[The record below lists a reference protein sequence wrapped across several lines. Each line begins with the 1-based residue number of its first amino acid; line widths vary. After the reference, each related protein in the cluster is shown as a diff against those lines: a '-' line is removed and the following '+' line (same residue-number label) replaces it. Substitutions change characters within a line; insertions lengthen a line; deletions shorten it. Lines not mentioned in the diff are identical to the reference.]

1 MHTFHLPSL
10 YSSSINLLPADA
22 LGPLH
27 RLLILLVPSTTGVN
41 FYQTFDYVR
50 SFTPKPVSA
59 IEAIVSSLSKNA
71 VDMRPGMLIVFSE
84 NGKTARLIA
93 KYRPC
98 APVLLVTA
106 NAQLARAC
114 SSLYAVE
121 VGPI

>member
-1 MHTFHLPSL
+1 M
-10 YSSSINLLPADA
+10 
-22 LGPLH
+22 
-27 RLLILLVPSTTGVN
+27 N

-59 IEAIVSSLSKNA
+59 IEAIVCSISKNA
-71 VDMRPGMLIVFSE
+71 VDMRPGMIIVFSE
-84 NGKTARLIA
+84 TGKTARLIA

-106 NAQLARAC
+106 NDKLARAC

-121 VGPI
+121 VRNSRPWHMI

>member
-1 MHTFHLPSL
+1 M
-10 YSSSINLLPADA
+10 
-22 LGPLH
+22 
-27 RLLILLVPSTTGVN
+27 N

-50 SFTPKPVSA
+50 SFTPKPISA

-71 VDMRPGMLIVFSE
+71 VDMRPGMLVVFSE

-98 APVLLVTA
+98 VPVLLVTS
-106 NAQLARAC
+106 NEKLARAC

-121 VGPI
+121 VRYKNTDLALVPYSSHNSTILIT

>member
-1 MHTFHLPSL
+1 
-10 YSSSINLLPADA
+10 
-22 LGPLH
+22 
-27 RLLILLVPSTTGVN
+27 VN

-59 IEAIVSSLSKNA
+59 IESIVSSLSKNA
-71 VDMRPGMLIVFSE
+71 VDMRPGMLVVFSE

-98 APVLLVTA
+98 VPVLLVTS
-106 NAQLARAC
+106 NDKLARAC

-121 VGPI
+121 V